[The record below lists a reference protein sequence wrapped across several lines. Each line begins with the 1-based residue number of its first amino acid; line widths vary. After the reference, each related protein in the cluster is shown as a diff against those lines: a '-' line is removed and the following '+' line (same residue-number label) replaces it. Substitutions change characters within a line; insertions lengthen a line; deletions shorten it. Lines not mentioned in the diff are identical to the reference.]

1 MSRTIVI
8 TGASD
13 GIGAAAARKLH
24 ALGEQVVVVG
34 RSPERTAAVAAE
46 LGAPHFVADFAELAQ
61 VRRLADELL
70 QRFPEIHVLAN
81 NAGGIMGERAL
92 TVDGYERTFQVN
104 HLAPFLLTTL
114 LLPALTAGRAT
125 VIQTASQAARVFAR
139 FDIDDLQNARR
150 YRADRAY
157 GNGKLAN
164 ILFTRELQRRYGDEG
179 IAAVSFHPG
188 IVATSFA
195 SDTNHVMRW
204 IYHTPLRRLF
214 TISAERAA
222 DDLVWLAQGTPGTTF
237 VPGEYY
243 DARRIATQ
251 VNPDSVDPV
260 LAEQLWDRSAAMV

>member
-24 ALGEQVVVVG
+24 AMGEQVVVVG

-46 LGAPHFVADFAELAQ
+46 LDAPHVVADFADLAQ
-61 VRRLADELL
+61 VRRLADQLL
-70 QRFPEIHVLAN
+70 QRFPTIHVLAN
-81 NAGGIMGERAL
+81 NAGGIMGDRSL

-104 HLAPFLLTTL
+104 HLAPFLLTTM

-125 VIQTASQAARVFAR
+125 VVQTASQAARVFAR
-139 FDIDDLQNARR
+139 FDIDDLQNERR
-150 YRADRAY
+150 YEPQRAY

-164 ILFTRELQRRYGDEG
+164 ILFTRELHRRFGDQG
-179 IAAVSFHPG
+179 IAAVAFHPG

-195 SDTNHVMRW
+195 SDTTHFMRW
-204 IYHTPLRRLF
+204 IYHTPLKRLF
-214 TISAERAA
+214 TISAEQAA

-237 VPGEYY
+237 EPGEYY
-243 DARRIATQ
+243 ASRRIATQ
-251 VNPDSVDPV
+251 INPDSIDRH
-260 LAEQLWDRSAAMV
+260 LAEQLWERSAAMV